1 MSALPAPLVVLLTDF
16 GLSDPYVGQ
25 LKGALYDCAPRLR
38 LVDLS
43 HDVAPHNVAQAGF
56 FLASSF
62 EHFPESTFFL
72 VVVDP
77 GVGTTRRIILLQKG
91 ARNVLAPDN
100 GLLTALLDRP
110 GAARAFAVHS
120 LLVHTACPTFHGR
133 DVFAPV
139 AGRFLLGEPPHSLG
153 EPVELD
159 SLVRLPRAAPRLDG
173 DTLSALVLHVD
184 RFGNCVLNLAI
195 ETWARPLAPRRAPVL
210 VAPTRHALRQV
221 QTYGELAPE
230 EIGLLPGSQG
240 YFELAAH
247 QSDAAARLGLT
258 PGTPVEIA
266 L

>member
-1 MSALPAPLVVLLTDF
+1 MSAPIAPLVVLLTDF
-16 GLSDPYVGQ
+16 GLADPYVGQ

-43 HDVAPHNVAQAGF
+43 HDVTPHNVAQAGF

-77 GVGTTRRIILLQKG
+77 GVGTNRRIILLQKG

-100 GLLTALLDRP
+100 GLLAPLLDRP
-110 GAARAFAVHS
+110 GPARAFAVHS
-120 LLVHTACPTFHGR
+120 LLTHTACPTFHGR
-133 DVFAPV
+133 DVFAPT

-153 EPVELD
+153 EPVDLD
-159 SLVRLPRAAPRLDG
+159 SLVRPPQARPVLND

-184 RFGNCVLNLAI
+184 RFGNCVLNLAVDD
-195 ETWARPLAPRRAPVL
+195 WKLPLAPRRSPAL
-210 VAPTRHALRQV
+210 TAPTAHPLRPV
-221 QTYGELAPE
+221 NTYGELAE
-230 EIGLLPGSQG
+230 GEIGLLAGSQG
-240 YFELAAH
+240 YFELAAPLA
-247 QSDAAARLGLT
+247 SAAAKLGLK
-258 PGTPVEIA
+258 PGATVTIA

>member
-1 MSALPAPLVVLLTDF
+1 MNSPIPPLVALLTDF
-16 GLSDPYVGQ
+16 GLADPYVGQ

-43 HDVAPHNVAQAGF
+43 HDVSPHNVAQAGF

-62 EHFPESTFFL
+62 EHFPESTLFL

-77 GVGTTRRIILLQKG
+77 GVGTSRRIILLQKG

-100 GLLTALLDRP
+100 GLLAPLLDRP
-110 GAARAFAVHS
+110 GPARAFAVHS
-120 LLVHTACPTFHGR
+120 LLTHTACPTFHGR

-153 EPVELD
+153 EPVDLN
-159 SLVRLPRAAPRLDG
+159 SLVRLPRANPVLKG
-173 DTLSALVLHVD
+173 DILSALVMHVD

-195 ETWARPLAPRRAPVL
+195 DDWKRPLAPRRSPAL
-210 VAPTRHALRQV
+210 TAPTAHPLRPV
-221 QTYGELAPE
+221 STYGELAQG

-240 YFELAAH
+240 HFELAAP
-247 QSDAAARLGLT
+247 QASAAAKLGLA
-258 PGTPVEIA
+258 PGTAVTLA